1 MKKLKNPLS
10 IVLGIVFVLYGTAGP
25 SPAQGQYPP
34 GVMYAT
40 LLDNVTVLAKTGE
53 FRLKNKMQN
62 VFVPDGSTGKAVLSS
77 GGKEIWQWEWTTDT
91 FGLRPP
97 FKLFAF
103 QQPRYPDGG
112 LVSYDDLKL
121 TKPGDYVFD
130 LYLGDERMYTMPFS
144 LRAKQP
150 DDPFD
155 GGVLYLTDGPWND
168 WGYLFYS
175 EADPEQNLAWKIWLR
190 AEENKSSRK
199 EIRVEVRR
207 DKDGKLVCEN
217 RRNTTTSL
225 RSDWV
230 RHSFDL
236 VNPPVKTSGGAYF
249 KAKDLLSVDG
259 GYTLTM
265 TMEGKP
271 YGTWKFRVEG
281 GKLNHTGR
289 TVRDGADPL
298 RFIEGGKDAW
308 WYSKVG

>member
-1 MKKLKNPLS
+1 MKLKNPNS
-10 IVLGIVFVLYGTAGP
+10 IALAVAVFLFAMANTAA
-25 SPAQGQYPP
+25 AQGQYPP

-40 LLDNVTVLAKTGE
+40 LLDNVTVIAKTGE

-62 VFVPDGSTGKAVLSS
+62 VFVPEGATGRAVLSS
-77 GGKEIWQWEWTTDT
+77 GGKEVWHWDWKTDA

-97 FKLFAF
+97 YKLFGF
-103 QQPRYPDGG
+103 SQPFNPDGS

-130 LYLGDERMYTMPFS
+130 LYLGNEKMYTMPFS
-144 LRAKQP
+144 LRVKQP

-155 GGVLYLTDGPWND
+155 GGALYLTDGPWND

-190 AEENKSSRK
+190 AEENSSTRK
-199 EIRVEVRR
+199 EIRVEVKR
-207 DKDGKLVCEN
+207 DKDGKLICEN
-217 RRNTTTSL
+217 RRNTSTSL

-249 KAKDLLSVDG
+249 KAKDLLAVDG

-265 TMEGKP
+265 TVEGKP
-271 YGTWKFRVEG
+271 YGTWKFKVAG
-281 GKLNHTGR
+281 GKLSHTGR
-289 TVRDGADPL
+289 TVRGEADPL

-308 WYSKVG
+308 WYSKVD

>member
-1 MKKLKNPLS
+1 MKKLKNLNS
-10 IVLGIVFVLYGTAGP
+10 IVLAVAVFLFAMTNTAETQ
-25 SPAQGQYPP
+25 AQYPP

-40 LLDNVTVLAKTGE
+40 LLDNVTVIAKTGE

-62 VFVPDGSTGKAVLSS
+62 VFVSEGATGRAVLSS
-77 GGKEIWQWEWTTDT
+77 GGKEVWHWDWKTDA

-97 FKLFAF
+97 YKLFGF
-103 QQPRYPDGG
+103 SQPFHPDGS

-130 LYLGDERMYTMPFS
+130 LYLGSEKIYTMPFS
-144 LRAKQP
+144 VRVKQP

-155 GGVLYLTDGPWND
+155 GGALYLTDGPWNE

-190 AEENKSSRK
+190 AEENSSTRK
-199 EIRVEVRR
+199 EIRVEVKR
-207 DKDGKLVCEN
+207 DKDGKLICEN
-217 RRNTTTSL
+217 RRNTSTSL

-249 KAKDLLSVDG
+249 KAKDLLAVDG

-265 TMEGKP
+265 TVEGKP

-289 TVRDGADPL
+289 TVRAGADPL
-298 RFIEGGKDAW
+298 TFIEGGKDAW
-308 WYSKVG
+308 WYSKVD